1 MKKPFPFFPNC
12 PIIFSQLGKNIFLT
26 GEVES
31 CNLAIL
37 HPSSHTPTRMRTRAY
52 YKVSCCLPPRPLGT
66 SPSRRRGGRCFAEV
80 RSGEEVI
87 GDMPKQRFLKHSS
100 FPKVVLSR

>member
-12 PIIFSQLGKNIFLT
+12 PIFFSQLGKNIFLT

-52 YKVSCCLPPRPLGT
+52 IMCRVAYHPAHWALLLPE
-66 SPSRRRGGRCFAEV
+66 GGEAGALQKLEV
-80 RSGEEVI
+80 GKKFSGI
-87 GDMPKQRFLKHSS
+87 CPNKGF
-100 FPKVVLSR
+100 